1 MEFRVWPVIEV
12 NCFEY
17 TQICLPYQSN
27 KTWNDRF
34 DCDMMNQKCKK
45 KFLSL
50 TPRYWQFFES
60 CFMTLIIRD
69 WDIQLCYDKVLW
81 LVFILWS
88 IDFSDVYL
96 ATVQPQ
102 PQYVVIVMDDGNSL
116 SSNQL
121 KTAKGIA
128 KQFLNSLSGRD
139 RVSWRQ
145 NWDNDKKLGQMENF
159 RISVVVRSVFDFVTL
174 YIISQYDYFL
184 VKGKIRK
191 FCLAL

>member
-1 MEFRVWPVIEV
+1 MIDLIVIWWIKNV
-12 NCFEY
+12 
-17 TQICLPYQSN
+17 
-27 KTWNDRF
+27 R
-34 DCDMMNQKCKK
+34 K

-50 TPRYWQFFES
+50 TPRYWQFFER
-60 CFMTLIIRD
+60 FYMTLIIRD

-102 PQYVVIVMDDGNSL
+102 PQYVVIVMDHGNSL
-116 SSNQL
+116 RSNQL